1 MKGWYAIHY
10 LLNQKEPD
18 LNKIKNAKF
27 IKDDLSLKIALKN
40 NNISFEIIQF
50 LIENGSILKNDYLF
64 LTIKN
69 EGKDRNKIIS
79 LLLDYGLTLSE
90 NEKKIIKKETL
101 YIDPI
106 EKEYIDCIKQ
116 KTKLKNKE
124 ITLFVKLYF
133 IDERLINQLFTSS
146 A

>member
-27 IKDDLSLKIALKN
+27 IKDDLSLNIALKN

-50 LIENGSILKNDYLF
+50 LIKNGSILKNDYLF
-64 LTIKN
+64 LSIKN

-79 LLLDYGLTLSE
+79 LLLDYGLTLSK
-90 NEKKIIKKETL
+90 NEKKIIKKSTL

-116 KTKLKNKE
+116 TTNLKDTE

-133 IDERLINQLFTSS
+133 IDERLIDQLYNR
-146 A
+146 